1 MKRLVIPFSSEQC
14 TPFSI
19 TQNHMLSEIIF
30 FTPLWPSLQAC
41 TWHITPYLL
50 SGMSNTPV
58 RCKGDGK
65 SVHKL
70 DKCMREWNIYSSRW
84 KLQAYLINTT
94 THCRTPAT
102 PVQTEGPLFVSASCT
117 NKPTD
122 PARQTKETTYA
133 TKSQSFTLQC
143 KETKVRIFYAG
154 ITGKNPSY
162 TLNSIWAHSS
172 TQKLV

>member
-1 MKRLVIPFSSEQC
+1 
-14 TPFSI
+14 
-19 TQNHMLSEIIF
+19 
-30 FTPLWPSLQAC
+30 
-41 TWHITPYLL
+41 
-50 SGMSNTPV
+50 MSNTPA

-84 KLQAYLINTT
+84 KLQAYLINTR

-102 PVQTEGPLFVSASCT
+102 PVQTEGPLFVSTSCT

-172 TQKLV
+172 TQKLVQSCYRTNEAVFRYAKDMSIWDYKDNTMTYWTWWKVMHHIAQC